1 MSNYSDVELRTKE
14 IYIEQHKNFT
24 KDQTIFNRFL
34 EVAMSP
40 ATYDLPE
47 GWFQGKNVLD
57 VGCGNTGYM
66 QVAMHR
72 LGAKSITCVDIGD
85 DWIPELVKVTTQF
98 NVPRTQ
104 IKCFSGSITDLPFK
118 DNSFDFVINN
128 GVIMHLESVDA
139 ASQAIRELGRVTA
152 RGGSLYI
159 YTGVDKPGLVDRY
172 ILPALRQAYTEDAEF
187 RDFVD
192 TIDPA
197 DVASQINECFKTGS
211 EKDPR
216 LPAGLGP
223 LLASLF
229 TLDSATFTQN
239 ALQVPMQQG
248 PKLSED
254 WAREQL
260 YKLGMKNI
268 RRVPERY
275 WVRNDIRRYLA
286 PLHYRLDLKI
296 PRMLYGNGHVKM
308 VCEKP

>member
-1 MSNYSDVELRTKE
+1 MSDYTDVELRTKE

-24 KDQTIFNRFL
+24 KDETIFNRFL
-34 EVAMSP
+34 EVAVDP
-40 ATYDLPE
+40 ATYDLPAS
-47 GWFQGKNVLD
+47 WFKGKRVLD

-85 DWIPELVKVTTQF
+85 GWIPELVKVTTQF

-104 IKCFSGSITDLPFK
+104 IQCFSGSVTELPFG
-118 DNSFDFVINN
+118 DDSFDFVINN
-128 GVIMHLESVDA
+128 GVLMHLESV
-139 ASQAIRELGRVTA
+139 ELAERAMKELARVTD
-152 RGGSLYI
+152 RGGCLYV
-159 YTGVDKPGLVDRY
+159 YTGVDKPGLMDRY
-172 ILPALRQAYTEDAEF
+172 ILPALRKAYAEDAEF
-187 RDFVD
+187 RQFVD

-197 DVASQINECFKTGS
+197 DVSGQIAECFKTAS
-211 EKDPR
+211 EKDPSI
-216 LPAGLGP
+216 PANLGP
-223 LLASLF
+223 ALAGLF

-260 YKLGMKNI
+260 YKLGMKSI

-308 VCEKP
+308 ICEKP

>member
-1 MSNYSDVELRTKE
+1 MTYSEVELRTKE

-24 KDQTIFNRFL
+24 KDETIFNRFL
-34 EVAMSP
+34 QVAMDP
-40 ATYDLPE
+40 ATYDLPAD
-47 GWFQGKNVLD
+47 WFKGKSVLD
-57 VGCGNTGYM
+57 VGCGNTGYI

-85 DWIPELVKVTTQF
+85 DWIPELVKVTTRF
-98 NVPRTQ
+98 KVPRTQ
-104 IKCFSGSITDLPFK
+104 INCISGSILDLPLQ

-128 GVIMHLESVDA
+128 GVIMHLETVEM
-139 ASQAIRELGRVTA
+139 ASKAIEELVRVTA
-152 RGGSLYI
+152 RGGNMYI
-159 YTGVDKPGLVDRY
+159 YSGVDRPGIMDQY
-172 ILPALRQAYTEDAEF
+172 ILPALRQAYAENPEF

-197 DVASQINECFKTGS
+197 DVASQINECFKTAS

-216 LPAGLGP
+216 ILPSLGP

-239 ALQVPMQQG
+239 ALQVPVQQG

-254 WAREQL
+254 WARERLQW
-260 YKLGMKNI
+260 LGMQDI

-275 WVRNDIRRYLA
+275 WLRNDFRRYLA

-308 VCEKP
+308 TSKKP